1 MKREELK
8 ALGLNEAQIGTIMA
22 LHGRTISELNKK
34 AALSKEEAEKHKG
47 KLSEMQKQPV
57 LEETDFSQKL
67 SELQK
72 QLTQTKL
79 DSEKKIASIKKQAEI
94 DIALTK
100 AGAKN
105 IKAAKA
111 LIDSDS
117 VEVTE
122 AGITGL
128 DEQLN
133 DLKEKESY
141 LFLNDTAAVAAEGK
155 KVTFEGNPS
164 GNMHPELDLDAQMIA
179 AMTNDVAQK

>member
-8 ALGLNEAQIGTIMA
+8 ELGLDETQIDTIMA
-22 LHGRTISELNKK
+22 LHGRTVSELNKK
-34 AALSKEEAEKHKG
+34 AATLKEEAEKNKEH
-47 KLSEMQKQPV
+47 LAEIQKQPV
-57 LEETDFSQKL
+57 LEETDFSKKMT
-67 SELQK
+67 ELET
-72 QLTQTKL
+72 QLTQAKL

-122 AGITGL
+122 SGITGL

-133 DLKEKESY
+133 ELKEKESY
-141 LFLNDTAAVAAEGK
+141 LFLNDTAAGAAEGK